1 MVGILIAYLIWWDHP
16 NLFNHLSFP
25 YIKRDFSWKRL
36 RLIQARLM
44 LNKIRIG

>member
-25 YIKRDFSWKRL
+25 YIKRDF
-36 RLIQARLM
+36 LM
-44 LNKIRIG
+44 EKAKVDSSKINVESR